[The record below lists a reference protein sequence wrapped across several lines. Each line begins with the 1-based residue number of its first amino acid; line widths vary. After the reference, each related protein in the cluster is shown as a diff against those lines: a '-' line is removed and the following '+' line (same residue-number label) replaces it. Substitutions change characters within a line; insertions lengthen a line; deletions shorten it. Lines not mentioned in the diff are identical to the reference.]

1 MLVHFVTD
9 EPAKIPAIRAMPE
22 PRYHVVPQLVNAG
35 FSSNLIPASSLVF
48 LAGGAATFVTEL
60 LD

>member
-9 EPAKIPAIRAMPE
+9 EPAKIPAIRATLE

-35 FSSNLIPASSLVF
+35 FSANLISASSLVF
-48 LAGGAATFVTEL
+48 FGRWPATSVAEL